1 MYYGQYTQ
9 VRKSQEEEEQIVLM
23 QWAELQ
29 KGRYPE
35 LALLYH
41 VPNGGARAKTT
52 AARLKAAG
60 VKAGVPDLC
69 LPVARGGF
77 HGLYIELKAGK
88 NKTTEPQNQWLAALS
103 RNGYK
108 TAVCYGWAEASQVI
122 KEYLTSRT
130 GEEKRHDER

>member
-9 VRKSQEEEEQIVLM
+9 TRKNPEEEEQITLM
-23 QWAELQ
+23 EWAELQ

-77 HGLYIELKAGK
+77 HGLYIELKTGT
-88 NKTTEPQNQWLAALS
+88 NKTTERQNQWLDALS
-103 RNGYK
+103 RQGYK
-108 TAVCYGWAEASQVI
+108 TAVCYGWVEASQTI
-122 KEYLTSRT
+122 KDYLTLRM
-130 GEEKRHDER
+130 GDEKRHDER